1 MRPSEDRLHYD
12 LSALFTSH
20 IFLSIQRLTTP
31 SMLQA
36 ADQWIKQHPQGTLW
50 QSLAWKQYQEAL
62 GRTVHLYADLDDA
75 GTTITALALVV
86 IDRTSMGLSTWDIP
100 RGPVWTDA
108 TSCGRLMETIVFD
121 ARAARCLAVTFSPVQ
136 ELAPIP
142 PGALSSKRHVQPT
155 ATRVISLQA
164 SEAEILVQ
172 MHPKGRYN
180 IGVAQKAG
188 VTIREGGK
196 TDMEAFYTLLE
207 KTSRRDG
214 FRIAQK
220 SQYKNFLADLA
231 GSMLLIAEYQQRPV
245 AGLLGV
251 MWNGGSIYYYGASR
265 YEDRALMAPYALQ
278 WAAMQR
284 SKASGCLT
292 YDLLGVSPEPA
303 PTQDPWRG
311 ISDFKRKFGGEI
323 RLYPKEKIIV
333 LRPWIQ
339 QVLKWKRRIMG

>member
-1 MRPSEDRLHYD
+1 
-12 LSALFTSH
+12 
-20 IFLSIQRLTTP
+20 
-31 SMLQA
+31 MLQA

-62 GRTVHLYADLDDA
+62 GRTVHLYADLEDA

-86 IDRTSMGLSTWDIP
+86 IDCTSMGLSTWDIP

-180 IGVAQKAG
+180 IGVAARSG
-188 VTIREGGK
+188 VIIREGA
-196 TDMEAFYTLLE
+196 EADLGAFTLLLE
-207 KTSRRDG
+207 ETSKRDG
-214 FRIAQK
+214 FRIMQR
-220 SQYKNFLADLA
+220 SHYERFFMNLQ
-231 GSMLLIAEYQQRPV
+231 GSFFLIAHYEEKPI

-251 MWNGGSIYYYGASR
+251 EWNGSSIYYYGASR
-265 YEDRALMAPYALQ
+265 YEYRAMMAPYALQ
-278 WAAMQR
+278 WAAIQR
-284 SKASGCLT
+284 SKNRGCVI

-323 RLYPKEKIIV
+323 RLYPEEKIIV